1 MKTKLPKGFIIV
13 RKRIPNTRRNI
24 IIIDRH
30 SNSYRA
36 MRVNDT
42 IYEDVNMIDH
52 PASEIIGWK
61 DGRS

>member
-1 MKTKLPKGFIIV
+1 MKTKLPKGFISIK
-13 RKRIPNTRRNI
+13 KRIPNTGRNI

-30 SNSYRA
+30 GNSYRA
-36 MRVNDT
+36 MRVDDT

-61 DGRS
+61 DGRK